1 MIKLFRKIRYDLM
14 EKNKN
19 GKYFKYAIGEIL
31 LVVIGILIA
40 LSINNWNESRKNSNF
55 ERKVILE
62 LSVDVRED
70 IEEMT
75 NALDSIKESQRSS
88 YLIVQHL
95 ENKAEYHDSLN
106 THFAKALRL
115 WSLSPNNIAFE
126 MAKEEGMYFIT
137 NDSIRF
143 YTSKVNGYTLEYV
156 QVLENRFQ
164 DYKSNIVLPHIQ
176 PLFNSYNFISMR
188 PNNFEELR
196 QDTTYLSI
204 IKSII
209 SMRAR
214 YRNILDYR
222 YEQLIKLDR
231 IIKKEIKQYKI

>member
-1 MIKLFRKIRYDLM
+1 MIKFFRKIRQNLLM
-14 EKNKN
+14 KNN
-19 GKYFKYAIGEIL
+19 TGTYFKYAIGEII

-40 LSINNWNESRKNSNF
+40 LSISNWNESRKESNF

-62 LSVDVRED
+62 LSADVSED

-75 NALDSIKESQRSS
+75 NALDEIEESQKSS

-95 ENKAEYHDSLN
+95 ENKTEYHDSLN
-106 THFAKALRL
+106 AHFAKALRL
-115 WSLSPNNIAFE
+115 WSLSPNKTAFE

-143 YTSKVNGYTLEYV
+143 YTSKVNGYTFDYV

-164 DYKSNIVLPHIQ
+164 DYKANIVLPHIQ
-176 PLFNSYNFISMR
+176 PLFNSYNYSSMV
-188 PNNFEELR
+188 PSNFQELR

-209 SMRAR
+209 SMRVR
-214 YRNILDYR
+214 YKNMLDYR
-222 YEQLIKLDR
+222 YEQLIKLKS
-231 IIKKEIKQYKI
+231 IIKKEIEQN

>member
-1 MIKLFRKIRYDLM
+1 MIKFFRKIRQKLLS
-14 EKNKN
+14 ENKVS
-19 GKYFKYAIGEIL
+19 KYLIYAIGEII

-40 LSINNWNESRKNSNF
+40 LSINKWNESHKDSIF

-62 LSVDVRED
+62 LSADVSQD
-70 IEEMT
+70 IEEM
-75 NALDSIKESQRSS
+75 NRAFDSIKESQRSS
-88 YLIVQHL
+88 YLIIQHL
-95 ENKAEYHDSLN
+95 ENKTEYHDSLN
-106 THFAKALRL
+106 IHFAKALRL
-115 WSLSPNNIAFE
+115 WSLGPNKTAFE

-143 YTSKVNGYTLEYV
+143 YASKVNGYTFDYL

-176 PLFNSYNFISMR
+176 PLFNSYNFISMK

-196 QDTTYLSI
+196 QDKAYLSI

-214 YRNILDYR
+214 YRIVLDYR
-222 YEQLIKLDR
+222 YEQLTKLNS
-231 IIKKEIKQYKI
+231 IINEEIE

>member
-1 MIKLFRKIRYDLM
+1 M
-14 EKNKN
+14 EKNKT
-19 GKYFKYAIGEIL
+19 GKYFKYAIGEII

-40 LSINNWNESRKNSNF
+40 LSINNWNELRKDSIF

-70 IEEMT
+70 IEEMN
-75 NALDSIKESQRSS
+75 NALDDIKVSQRSS
-88 YLIVQHL
+88 NLIVKHL
-95 ENKAEYHDSLN
+95 ENKIEYHDSLN
-106 THFAKALRL
+106 IHFAKALRL
-115 WSLSPNNIAFE
+115 WSLSPNKIAFE
-126 MAKEEGMYFIT
+126 MAKEEGMYLIT

-143 YTSKVNGYTLEYV
+143 YTSKVNGYTFDYI

-164 DYKSNIVLPHIQ
+164 DYKSNIILPHIQ
-176 PLFNSYNFISMR
+176 PLFNSYNFVSMS

-214 YRNILDYR
+214 YSYILNLR
-222 YEQLIKLDR
+222 YEQLRKLNSL
-231 IIKKEIKQYKI
+231 IKKEIEQHKK